1 MSEASKQQLLNDFN
15 AVVSETENLL
25 KSLANEG
32 GERAQALRTKLEQ
45 SLRSA
50 KDKLID
56 LEEVVVAKTRAAARS
71 TDEYVHDNPWKSVG
85 IAAAIGLVI
94 GIALGLLLNRR

>member
-15 AVVSETENLL
+15 AVVADTEQLM

-32 GERAQALRTKLEQ
+32 GERAQALRTRLEQ
-45 SLRSA
+45 TVRNA

-56 LEEVVVAKTRAAARS
+56 IEEAVVIKTKAAARA
-71 TDEYVHDNPWKSVG
+71 TDDYVQDNPWKSVG
-85 IAAAIGLVI
+85 IAAAIGVVI